1 MADPVKKYASNGT
14 VLADGQVLVETMDF
28 EYESQNGAKLV
39 KNLSGQGGA
48 SFGRADVKGSFNFSV
63 PRVDTERLELIRKY
77 QRQQGVRLAYRTAGI
92 AMRADVVLSGMKL
105 ASKTDEADTF
115 SMDFIGFEEPV
126 QQTG

>member
-1 MADPVKKYASNGT
+1 MKLYASNGT
-14 VLADGQVLVETMDF
+14 VLVEGQVLIETLDF

-63 PRVDTERLELIRKY
+63 PRADTERLSLIRRY
-77 QRQQGVRLAYRTAGI
+77 QNQQGLRLAYRTAGI
-92 AMRADVVLSGMKL
+92 AMRADVVLTSIKL

-115 SMDFIGFEEPV
+115 SADYIGFEEPV
-126 QQTG
+126 QQAG